1 MRKVIKTSKAP
12 KPSGVYSQG
21 IVSGAFVFVAG
32 QGSINPE
39 NNQLELGDIRCETRR
54 VLKNISA
61 ILEESGSSLNN
72 AVRMGVFLAD
82 MKDFGGMN
90 EVFREFFPENPP
102 ARTTVGCSLP
112 EIKVEIDCIARLN
125 STGQGRGRKR
135 SISRSRRARG

>member
-21 IVSGAFVFVAG
+21 MISGDFIFVAG

-39 NNQLELGDIRCETRR
+39 NNQLELGDIRSETRR
-54 VLKNISA
+54 VLQNIKA
-61 ILEESGSSLNN
+61 ILEEAGSSLNN

-82 MKDFGGMN
+82 LKDFGGMN

-125 STGQGRGRKR
+125 SKSHGRGRRR
-135 SISRSRRARG
+135 SISRSRRTRG